1 MNMEEFNKDPTLMAS
16 LKGEIQITLDVNSEH
31 TVQMIE
37 AKIGHHFTYII
48 LEICDTDLRKELASR
63 KFSEPECVTAFDE
76 IMQGFKVL
84 VSKGYIHRDVKP
96 ANTLVKN
103 HHYKVA
109 DFGFACKADILGR
122 KKLTDVCGT
131 PIYMA
136 PQLLKNEPYTAK
148 SDIWSLGLMFY
159 EMIFGYA
166 PWPCR
171 SLEEYLSGIYHKPV
185 CFPYNAKIGENTK
198 DFLQRSLVIDEDKRM
213 SWAEV
218 FDHPLIKHKEVGG
231 DVKQVV
237 VDIYTKDMLIKL
249 QNYLINHQPNWSEI
263 SEKYSH
269 QQISLQAFQALLK
282 DLDPY
287 ITSHEASMIFAFAD
301 TKKTG
306 VIPYAVI

>member
-1 MNMEEFNKDPTLMAS
+1 MGEGSYGKVFKAKNLQDGQFYAIKQMRMDDFNKDPTLMAS
-16 LKGEIQITLDVNSEH
+16 LKGEIQITMDVNSEH

-48 LEICDTDLRKELASR
+48 LEICDTDLRKELVSR
-63 KFSEPECVTAFDE
+63 KFSEAECVAAFDE

-84 VSKGYIHRDVKP
+84 VSKGYIHRDIKP
-96 ANTLVKN
+96 ANTLIKN

-122 KKLTDVCGT
+122 KKLTDICGT

-148 SDIWSLGLMFY
+148 SDIWSLGLMLY
-159 EMIFGYA
+159 EMIFGFA

-198 DFLQRSLVIDEDKRM
+198 DFLHRSLVIDEDKRM

-218 FDHPLIKHKEVGG
+218 FDHPLIKHK
-231 DVKQVV
+231 
-237 VDIYTKDMLIKL
+237 
-249 QNYLINHQPNWSEI
+249 
-263 SEKYSH
+263 
-269 QQISLQAFQALLK
+269 
-282 DLDPY
+282 
-287 ITSHEASMIFAFAD
+287 
-301 TKKTG
+301 
-306 VIPYAVI
+306 